1 MFKQKHT
8 VAQALRPLH
17 LLRSQISSHETS
29 LDRRPPRAP
38 RFISAENISIV
49 VTWACFGQ
57 LPFFQRSVTAIAT
70 SQRRAKIR
78 IWNLN
83 TLWYFQWFIS
93 IKNQRTSPI
102 KVSSIDLM
110 RAECHD
116 RLSIANGCSRD
127 VVLSHVSAIQKHVF
141 HPKSIPKKKERTLD
155 FNRYKLPQRYWNS
168 FFKNERLG
176 ILSQKMLFPP
186 CKVVVDFFFDEEE
199 RRYAITRRQRKEHK
213 KGEKLARASQ
223 NSPYSNPLCPF
234 FPKSVFSFICHFTF
248 PRYKNHF
255 VSLQEKKRKKKAKWW
270 MKRAAHS
277 RNARTANRRESR
289 DAVFFFF
296 FTRARVRKEEN
307 ARKKH
312 LSIFSLSL
320 EIQNLRTSF
329 VFFFFVPTET
339 KGMVKE

>member
-83 TLWYFQWFIS
+83 TYGIFNDLFQSKINVLHLSKFLRSIS
-93 IKNQRTSPI
+93 WEPSVMIGWASQMDARETLCCFCN
-102 KVSSIDLM
+102 
-110 RAECHD
+110 
-116 RLSIANGCSRD
+116 
-127 VVLSHVSAIQKHVF
+127 
-141 HPKSIPKKKERTLD
+141 PKKKERTLD
-155 FNRYKLPQRYWNS
+155 FNRYKTPPTVLKSR
-168 FFKNERLG
+168 FKKWKVG

-213 KGEKLARASQ
+213 KRRETRPRKSKLSVLEPPLSVLSQ
-223 NSPYSNPLCPF
+223 L
-234 FPKSVFSFICHFTF
+234 FSFIQSAMREE
-248 PRYKNHF
+248 RYKNRF
-255 VSLQEKKRKKKAKWW
+255 VS
-270 MKRAAHS
+270 
-277 RNARTANRRESR
+277 
-289 DAVFFFF
+289 
-296 FTRARVRKEEN
+296 
-307 ARKKH
+307 
-312 LSIFSLSL
+312 I
-320 EIQNLRTSF
+320 
-329 VFFFFVPTET
+329 
-339 KGMVKE
+339 

>member
-127 VVLSHVSAIQKHVF
+127 VVLSHMFLQSK
-141 HPKSIPKKKERTLD
+141 KKKERTLD
-155 FNRYKLPQRYWNS
+155 FNRYKTPPTVLKSR
-168 FFKNERLG
+168 FKKWKAG

-186 CKVVVDFFFDEEE
+186 CVVVDFFFDEEE

-223 NSPYSNPLCPF
+223 NSPVYSNPLCPF
-234 FPKSVFSFICHFTF
+234 FPSSFHSFNL
-248 PRYKNHF
+248 PRMREERYKNARF
-255 VSLQEKKRKKKAKWW
+255 VSLKQKESKRW
-270 MKRAAHS
+270 
-277 RNARTANRRESR
+277 
-289 DAVFFFF
+289 
-296 FTRARVRKEEN
+296 RKELPPF
-307 ARKKH
+307 H
-312 LSIFSLSL
+312 PLSSI
-320 EIQNLRTSF
+320 EIYRW
-329 VFFFFVPTET
+329 
-339 KGMVKE
+339 